1 MSTAIWGFN
10 LVPATIL
17 FLTIHLIVG
26 TIRGIHRYR
35 MIEKYQYDYY
45 NGFPLKLFGRLG
57 HNWFYGTFA
66 LKAFFISIFLTIMV
80 LFAANLP

>member
-1 MSTAIWGFN
+1 MSIVIWGFN
-10 LVPATIL
+10 IVTGIIL
-17 FLTIHLIVG
+17 FLLIHLIVG

-45 NGFPLKLFGRLG
+45 DNFPLKLFGRLG

-66 LKAFFISIFLTIMV
+66 LKAFFISAFLTIMI
-80 LFAANLP
+80 LIAANLS